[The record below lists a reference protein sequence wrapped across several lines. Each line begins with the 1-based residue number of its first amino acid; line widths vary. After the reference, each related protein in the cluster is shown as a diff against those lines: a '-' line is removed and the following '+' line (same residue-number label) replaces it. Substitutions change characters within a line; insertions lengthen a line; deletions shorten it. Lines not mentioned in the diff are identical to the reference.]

1 MLDKF
6 SVIRKKW
13 YIILICAL
21 IGSLSLYIEKSV
33 TRIVPVVGK
42 LIYGDM
48 IQLDKRYPEYIN
60 GGNIEVFPDM
70 EKMNN
75 LWIIQNEFM
84 DKISNKYDF
93 SLLGVKW
100 DKLDNQ
106 QKIDWI
112 NKHFFVYNLGN
123 GTYFVELQFLSQ
135 DAYNFDYVEKIQ
147 SKLLADYV
155 ESMQTTL
162 ALEVQDPQFKI
173 VDFKRFIVKSK
184 EDDVSTIRAKYAVV
198 GFILGAVVGTA
209 VILVVASKK
218 HD

>member
-1 MLDKF
+1 M
-6 SVIRKKW
+6 
-13 YIILICAL
+13 
-21 IGSLSLYIEKSV
+21 
-33 TRIVPVVGK
+33 
-42 LIYGDM
+42 
-48 IQLDKRYPEYIN
+48 
-60 GGNIEVFPDM
+60 
-70 EKMNN
+70 
-75 LWIIQNEFM
+75 
-84 DKISNKYDF
+84 
-93 SLLGVKW
+93 
-100 DKLDNQ
+100 
-106 QKIDWI
+106 
-112 NKHFFVYNLGN
+112 
-123 GTYFVELQFLSQ
+123 SQ